1 MPGLVGL
8 VTKLP
13 REWAE
18 PQLLRM
24 LDTLRHEAFYESG
37 KWIDEAQGIYVG
49 WVARR
54 GSFVDGMPLKN
65 ESGEVN
71 LFFSG
76 EEFPEPPPQR

>member
-24 LDTLRHEAFYESG
+24 LDSLRHEAFYVSG
-37 KWIDEAQGIYVG
+37 TWVDEDLGIYVG
-49 WVARR
+49 WVARQ
-54 GSFVDGMPLKN
+54 GSFDAGMPLQN
-65 ESGEVN
+65 ETKDIT
-71 LFFSG
+71 LIFSG
-76 EEFPEPPPQR
+76 EEFPDP